1 MELRVL
7 GWRYE
12 NLRGGLRDVS
22 IELESQPGRWALIQ
36 MPNGTGKTT
45 TMALFRATFSGEHL
59 TADFVRDLR
68 ASDDVENGLF
78 EVRLSIDGKPFRLQL
93 RLNFVEGTYQ
103 YWTARS
109 EVRSSGL
116 EEGLSLPPDLKR
128 LLTADFTRLFV
139 FDGELAKEIRAVGK
153 DRAATAIRT
162 LYRLDRL
169 DGLNVQIGRLVE
181 EQQQRAAAISTAT
194 ERKGVTR
201 WKRAYDAAV
210 ACKASL
216 AAQLRTL
223 QKRKKELEARQIT
236 LTAEINERIEQDD
249 SLKKRKEQLNLDR
262 EKIDRAIFEATTLGL
277 TVLRTPAKLHPN
289 VLERLR
295 ALGNKLTRLKLPKT
309 ISAEFFME
317 LAEQEHCVC
326 GTLVT
331 PPLKEA
337 ILARAESYLAED
349 QILVINKMKLA
360 LRESS
365 ADATEYTTVAIAL
378 NGHLRDLHHNKMA
391 HDQLELDRVEA
402 GDIEMERLLAE
413 GRLIERELED
423 AQETHEKLTT
433 RDPVRHRALGATHDN
448 NIPLCDAEVKRC
460 QEKLATA
467 TDTLRFV
474 LQSERVK
481 EIVSAVS
488 ALALNRLR
496 ERVRN
501 ATNDKLAQLVPSESL
516 RVARIGGA
524 LELGSTGLA
533 SKSNVSEGQSL
544 AVAYAFLTSLLT
556 EAPYKLPFIV
566 DSPAVSLDTAVRR
579 EVGELIPELFDQMIM
594 FVISSEREG
603 FADAFYNRQG
613 VRYITLWRADEERTE
628 VQDGLPFFQ
637 SFHQVEAAA

>member
-1 MELRVL
+1 
-7 GWRYE
+7 
-12 NLRGGLRDVS
+12 
-22 IELESQPGRWALIQ
+22 

-45 TMALFRATFSGEHL
+45 TMALFRAAFSGEIL
-59 TADFVRDLR
+59 TPEFVRGLR
-68 ASDDVENGLF
+68 AADDIDNGLF
-78 EVRLSIDGKPFRLQL
+78 EVRLSIDGKPFRIQL
-93 RLNFVEGTYQ
+93 RLNFKEGSHQ

-109 EVRSSGL
+109 EVRSGGL
-116 EEGLSLPPDLKR
+116 EEGLSLPTDLKR

-169 DGLNVQIGRLVE
+169 DGLNVQIARLVE
-181 EQQQRAAAISTAT
+181 EQQQRAAAISTAS

-201 WKRAYDAAV
+201 WKRAYEGAV
-210 ACKASL
+210 ARKSSL
-216 AAQLRTL
+216 SAEQRAL
-223 QKRKKELEARQIT
+223 QKRKKEMEGRQAKIG
-236 LTAEINERIEQDD
+236 AEINERIEQDD
-249 SLKKRKEQLNLDR
+249 SLKKRKEQLNADR
-262 EKIDRAIFEATTLGL
+262 EAIDRGIFEATTTGL
-277 TVLRTPAKLHPN
+277 AVLRSPAKLHPN

-295 ALGNKLTRLKLPKT
+295 TLGNKLTRLKLPKT
-309 ISAEFFME
+309 ISAEFFQE
-317 LAEQEHCVC
+317 LAEQPECVC
-326 GTLVT
+326 GRPVT
-331 PPLKEA
+331 PVVKEA
-337 ILARAESYLAED
+337 ILSRAESYLAED

-365 ADATEYTTVAIAL
+365 ADATEYTTIATTL
-378 NGHLRDLHHNKMA
+378 NGRLRDLHRNKTA

-402 GDIEMERLLAE
+402 GDTELQRLRAE
-413 GRLIERELED
+413 SREIERDLEND
-423 AQETHEKLTT
+423 EVKLEKLLT
-433 RDPVRHRALGATHDN
+433 RDPIRQRALGATNEN

-481 EIVSAVS
+481 GLINAVS
-488 ALALNRLR
+488 ALALDRLR

-501 ATNDKLAQLVPSESL
+501 ATNDKLAQLVPSEAL
-516 RVARIGGA
+516 RVARISGA
-524 LELGSTGLA
+524 LELGSGGLA
-533 SKSNVSEGQSL
+533 AKAGVSEGQSL

-579 EVGELIPELFDQMIM
+579 EVGELIPDLFDQMIM

-603 FADAFYNRQG
+603 FADAFYGR
-613 VRYITLWRADEERTE
+613 
-628 VQDGLPFFQ
+628 
-637 SFHQVEAAA
+637 

>member
-22 IELESQPGRWALIQ
+22 IDLESLPGRWALIQ

-45 TMALFRATFSGEHL
+45 TMALFRAAFSGETL
-59 TADFVRDLR
+59 TSEFVRDLR
-68 ASDDVENGLF
+68 AADDIDNGLF
-78 EVRLSIDGKPFRLQL
+78 EVRLSIDGKPFRIQL
-93 RLNFVEGTYQ
+93 RLNFKEGTHQ

-109 EVRSSGL
+109 EVRSGGL
-116 EEGLSLPPDLKR
+116 EEGLSLPMDLKR

-169 DGLNVQIGRLVE
+169 EGLNIQIARLVE
-181 EQQQRAAAISTAT
+181 EQQQRAAAISTAS

-201 WKRAYDAAV
+201 WKRAYDGAV
-210 ACKASL
+210 ARKASL
-216 AAQLRTL
+216 SAEQRGL
-223 QKRKKELEARQIT
+223 QKRKKEMEARQAKIG
-236 LTAEINERIEQDD
+236 AEINERIEQDD
-249 SLKKRKEQLNLDR
+249 TLRKRKEQLNADR
-262 EKIDRAIFEATTLGL
+262 EMIDRGIFEATTTGL
-277 TVLRTPAKLHPN
+277 NVLRLPAKLHPT

-295 ALGNKLTRLKLPKT
+295 TLGNKLTRLKLPKT
-309 ISAEFFME
+309 ISAEFFKE
-317 LAEQEHCVC
+317 LAEQPDCVC
-326 GTLVT
+326 GRPVT
-331 PPLKEA
+331 PAIKEA
-337 ILARAESYLAED
+337 ILSRADSYLAED

-365 ADATEYTTVAIAL
+365 ADATEFTTIATTL
-378 NGHLRDLHHNKMA
+378 NGRLRDLHRNKTA

-402 GDIEMERLLAE
+402 GDTELQRLRAE
-413 GRLIERELED
+413 VRQIERDLETD
-423 AQETHEKLTT
+423 DVKLEKLST
-433 RDPVRHRALGATHDN
+433 RDAIRQRALGATNEN
-448 NIPLCDAEVKRC
+448 NIPLCDAEMKRC

-481 EIVSAVS
+481 GLVNAVS
-488 ALALNRLR
+488 ALALDRLR

-501 ATNDKLAQLVPSESL
+501 STNDKLAQLVPSETL
-516 RVARIGGA
+516 RVARIGGS
-524 LELGSTGLA
+524 LELGSGGLA
-533 SKSNVSEGQSL
+533 SKAGVSEGQSL

-579 EVGELIPELFDQMIM
+579 EVGELIPDLFEQMIM

-603 FADAFYNRQG
+603 FADAFYGRQG
-613 VRYITLWRADEERTE
+613 VRYITLWRADEDHTE
-628 VQDGLPFFQ
+628 VRDGLSFFQ
-637 SFHQVEAAA
+637 AFHQVEAAA